1 MQKIPLDMLKVG
13 MVVGNDVIGGQGA
26 VLAQGKSTVDEA
38 MVRRLFMAGIDEV
51 VVKGEPV
58 PGYDMG
64 YNVSQMCTRLPE
76 IFKEYANDP
85 FMKSMY
91 AILLKH
97 FKERI

>member
-13 MVVGNDVIGGQGA
+13 MVVGNDVIGAQGA

-51 VVKGEPV
+51 VVRGKPIS
-58 PGYDMG
+58 GYGMG
-64 YNVSQMCTRLPE
+64 YNIDYMCVRLPQL
-76 IFKEYANDP
+76 FNAYADDP
-85 FMKSMY
+85 FMSSMY